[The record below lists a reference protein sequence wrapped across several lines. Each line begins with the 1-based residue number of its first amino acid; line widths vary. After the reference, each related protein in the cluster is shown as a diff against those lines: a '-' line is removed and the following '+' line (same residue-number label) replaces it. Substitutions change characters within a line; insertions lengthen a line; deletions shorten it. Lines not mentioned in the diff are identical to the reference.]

1 MVQKMK
7 MVLRLNMCTPMI
19 ALVWKKTK
27 GREGRQKMMVF
38 YASVRGT
45 GILVEYYDSKMVPPL
60 VLVSQK
66 SSKKTW
72 PEIEG
77 ERERAVG
84 QGRRRGSYSII
95 MHAYV
100 KSFCCFSYIFPLL
113 KSE

>member
-45 GILVEYYDSKMVPPL
+45 GILVEYYDSKMVPP
-60 VLVSQK
+60 SQK

-72 PEIEG
+72 PEIKGERER

-100 KSFCCFSYIFPLL
+100 KSFCCFSYISPLL